1 MLGGKR
7 RVCCR
12 ADETWAEEHDTV
24 GFKQWVF
31 IQMMI
36 KYTPSRRWWL
46 VVNTINTLF
55 RCQNVLLKFNKEMTE
70 HVKLE
75 HIKFEPEPGRV

>member
-12 ADETWAEEHDTV
+12 ADEAWAEEHETV

-36 KYTPSRRWWL
+36 KYTPSQKWQL

-55 RCQNVLLKFNKEMTE
+55 RCQNVLLQYWTQ
-70 HVKLE
+70 
-75 HIKFEPEPGRV
+75 I